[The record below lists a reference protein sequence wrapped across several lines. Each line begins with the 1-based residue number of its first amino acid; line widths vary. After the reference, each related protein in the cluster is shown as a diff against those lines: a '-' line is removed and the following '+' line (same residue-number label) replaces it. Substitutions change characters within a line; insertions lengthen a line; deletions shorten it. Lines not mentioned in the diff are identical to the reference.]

1 MSDKRPLLD
10 TSDSQA
16 EDDGCNSNSREFSK
30 TTGITYKS
38 TAAAPTVFWYG
49 RQILLRRKLFVGVL
63 VVFIFSYF
71 VIGPADVLD
80 LDSVSGIVQ
89 VHHQSNVLDMEDA
102 PKSVA
107 IVAEVNQT
115 ILLPQGYLVYSNQCR
130 IVDLDPYKREVMR
143 HFKRVSYKPC
153 KQRLPLTQV
162 RYDETTR
169 RYVLS
174 INSTAFEEYPVKHTL
189 SCCYMG
195 VERVSETNVSTTHC
209 QHFKSKAQI
218 ANTTDSV
225 IVKCS
230 TERGQIYI
238 NGHATIPERTEIR
251 QRLKQWRKQD
261 QGRRVP
267 SVLMIGIDSISRVNL
282 IRAMP
287 KTAQYLYDN
296 DWFELAG
303 YNKIDDNTFP
313 NIMALMTGYNLSN
326 AMKHCNPYV
335 SGGLDKCDFVWKRYK
350 QHGYVTAYGED
361 AVKINTF
368 NYLKK
373 GFKQPPVDYYL
384 RPYLAAAEKMLDV
397 NMVLGLPHCLGFE
410 TESEHVY
417 NYALEFARRYRNES
431 FFGFFWTNTHSHGDI
446 SQTSS
451 MDDYLRDYLL
461 RLVAQGTMKHSIVVF
476 FSDHGLRF
484 GPTRSTWSG
493 HLEER
498 LPFLFIWL
506 PPFMRSQH
514 PEFVEAL
521 RLNRNRLTTPYDLH
535 LTLKH
540 ILTLTGRTNSLETG
554 LDTAK
559 DCPQCQSLLLPVPLN
574 RSCEDVAIAD
584 HWCTCWSYDAVYK
597 NSKTIRHLGERVV
610 HYLNDFVTNFRN
622 GSLAHLCQPLA
633 LQTITSAYK
642 ARIVDTAD
650 LSGNQVYWLT
660 FSTSPNQAL
669 YEATVRYNKRL
680 PSEEN
685 VMVTGSV
692 SRLNSYS
699 GEADCMN
706 DFAIKKY
713 CYCRHKSG

>member
-10 TSDSQA
+10 TSDN
-16 EDDGCNSNSREFSK
+16 ENEGDGFMGARDSSM

-38 TAAAPTVFWYG
+38 ATVAPTFLWYG
-49 RQILLRRKLFVGVL
+49 RQILVRRKLFVGLL

-71 VIGPADVLD
+71 LIGPADVLD
-80 LDSVSGIVQ
+80 LDNVDSIVQ
-89 VHHQSNVLDMEDA
+89 VHHHSGVLNN
-102 PKSVA
+102 
-107 IVAEVNQT
+107 EVVSYPNPINPEANQK
-115 ILLPQGYLVYSNQCR
+115 ILLPKGYLVYSNQCR
-130 IVDLDPYKREVMR
+130 IVDLDPYKRDVMR

-153 KQRLPLTQV
+153 KQRLPLTQM
-162 RYDETTR
+162 RFDDHSR

-174 INSTAFEEYPVKHTL
+174 INKTAFQSYHVENVF

-195 VERVSETNVSTTHC
+195 VERVSESNVSYTNC

-218 ANTTDSV
+218 SNTTDSV

-230 TERGQIYI
+230 TDKGQIYI
-238 NGHATIPERTEIR
+238 NGHATIPERVDIQ
-251 QRLKQWRKQD
+251 QRLKQWKRRD
-261 QGRRVP
+261 QGKRVP

-313 NIMALMTGYNLSN
+313 NIMALMVGYNLSN
-326 AMKHCNPYV
+326 ALKHCNPYI
-335 SGGLDKCDFVWKRYK
+335 SGGLDKCDFVWKLYEK
-350 QHGYVTAYGED
+350 HGYATSYGED

-384 RPYLAAAEKMLDV
+384 RPYLSAAEKLLDV
-397 NMVLGLPHCLGFE
+397 NVVLGLPHCLGFE

-417 NYALEFARRYRNES
+417 NYALEFARRYRNDS

-451 MDDYLRDYLL
+451 MDDYLRGYLQ
-461 RLVAQGTMKHSIVVF
+461 RLVAQGTMEHSIVVF

-506 PPFMRSQH
+506 PPFVRAEH
-514 PEFVEAL
+514 PEFVDAL
-521 RLNRNRLTTPYDLH
+521 RQNRNRLTTPYDLH
-535 LTLKH
+535 MTLKH
-540 ILTLTGRTNSLETG
+540 ILTLSGRTGSLET
-554 LDTAK
+554 LDGAK
-559 DCPQCQSLLLPVPLN
+559 DCPQCQSLLLPVPLS
-574 RSCEDVAIAD
+574 RSCEDVAIED
-584 HWCTCWSYDAVYK
+584 HWCTCWSYNAVKK
-597 NSKTIRHLGERVV
+597 NSKTVRHLGERVV
-610 HYLNDFVTNFRN
+610 HYLNDYVTSFRN
-622 GSLAHLCQPLA
+622 GSLAHLCQPLT
-633 LQTITSAYK
+633 LQGISAAYK
-642 ARIVDTAD
+642 AKISQVDPSQA
-650 LSGNQVYWLT
+650 QIYWLT
-660 FSTSPNQAL
+660 FSTAPNQAL
-669 YEATVRYNKRL
+669 YEATVRYIKNMT
-680 PSEEN
+680 SEDN
-685 VMVTGSV
+685 VQVTGSV